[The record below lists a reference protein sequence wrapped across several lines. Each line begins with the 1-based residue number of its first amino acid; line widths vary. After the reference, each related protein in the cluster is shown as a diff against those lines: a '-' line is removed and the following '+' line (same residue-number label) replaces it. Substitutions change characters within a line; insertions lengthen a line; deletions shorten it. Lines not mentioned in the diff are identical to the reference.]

1 MSQEA
6 GTSGTPKFNFS
17 LRHHF
22 HVWVTG
28 YASHSESS
36 TQGSM
41 GSYATVL
48 VYPLQLASRGWS
60 SPAILP
66 PQDWTENLTVNSPTL
81 QPLNQAADEISCQ
94 NVSIYCPGCP
104 RTSRKFKNQKFKF
117 CKYRDSNSVPRRC
130 LCQHKRLNRLTTSA
144 LKMKTKSES
153 LNLNGHHLV
162 SLRDEN
168 VKTITAD
175 FYFDLVIFILKI
187 PKLQTHF

>member
-6 GTSGTPKFNFS
+6 GTSGTPKIYFL

-22 HVWVTG
+22 HVYEWL
-28 YASHSESS
+28 AMPQHSESS

-81 QPLNQAADEISCQ
+81 QPLNQVADEISCLMCLYIAQ
-94 NVSIYCPGCP
+94 DVPGL
-104 RTSRKFKNQKFKF
+104 QE
-117 CKYRDSNSVPRRC
+117 NS
-130 LCQHKRLNRLTTSA
+130 KI
-144 LKMKTKSES
+144 K
-153 LNLNGHHLV
+153 NLNFVNIGIRTQYLV
-162 SLRDEN
+162 VVCVE
-168 VKTITAD
+168 
-175 FYFDLVIFILKI
+175 
-187 PKLQTHF
+187 QTP

>member
-6 GTSGTPKFNFS
+6 GTSGTPKFYFS

-41 GSYATVL
+41 GSYSTVL
-48 VYPLQLASRGWS
+48 VYPLRLASRGWS

-81 QPLNQAADEISCQ
+81 QPLTHRGWWFFVS

-104 RTSRKFKNQKFKF
+104 WTSRKFKNQNFKF
-117 CKYRDSNSVPRRC
+117 CKYLDSNPVPRRC
-130 LCQHKRLNRLTTSA
+130 LCRTNALTA
-144 LKMKTKSES
+144 W
-153 LNLNGHHLV
+153 
-162 SLRDEN
+162 
-168 VKTITAD
+168 
-175 FYFDLVIFILKI
+175 
-187 PKLQTHF
+187 LQAP

>member
-1 MSQEA
+1 MSDWLCLNTLKAQHRVQWVA
-6 GTSGTPKFNFS
+6 TP
-17 LRHHF
+17 
-22 HVWVTG
+22 
-28 YASHSESS
+28 
-36 TQGSM
+36 
-41 GSYATVL
+41 TVL
-48 VYPLQLASRGWS
+48 VYPLRLASLGWS

-81 QPLNQAADEISCQ
+81 QPLTHSGWWFFVS

-144 LKMKTKSES
+144 LKMKTKSEGI
-153 LNLNGHHLV
+153 NLNGHHLV

-168 VKTITAD
+168 VQTITAD